1 MQEMALHT
9 ETLDQQLMLT
19 ERIKVTKMKTDL
31 KQITRNDC
39 RNQNDDSNKWKLLK
53 ITEADCLSG
62 LKNSKLTLLSR
73 FWKQILNINI

>member
-39 RNQNDDSNKWKLLK
+39 RNQNDDSNK
-53 ITEADCLSG
+53 
-62 LKNSKLTLLSR
+62 
-73 FWKQILNINI
+73 